1 MAEPFIPPLR
11 VAVIGSGPSAFYTAE
26 TLQKHLGRNVQID
39 MFERLPTPFGLVRG
53 GVAPDH
59 QKIKSVAKVYDRI
72 AQQPGFRF
80 FGNVA
85 FGKHITHDDLVKR
98 YHTIVYAVG
107 AQTDRRMDIPGE
119 DLPGS
124 HAATEFVGWYNAH
137 PDYRDLEF
145 DLSQERVAVIGNGN
159 VAIDVVRMLAR
170 SPRELQETDIADYA
184 LEALM
189 NSKVKEIFLL
199 GRRGPVQAKFTNPE
213 IKELEEMDD
222 ANIRIYPSE
231 IELDPMSQAYLLS
244 GQDRNAERNYQE
256 LKHIA
261 LNPTTDKPK
270 TITLRFLVAPV
281 EIVGADR
288 VEAIKL
294 VQTEICDEGDGYM
307 SPCTTDEHEIL
318 TVGLVFRSI
327 GYHGIPLPDVPF
339 DHARGIIPN
348 DRGRVVDNAGTP
360 LAGEY
365 VVGWIKRGPTGIIG
379 TNKPDAQETVARILE
394 DIEQGNLLQPDDPDQ
409 ESIKDLLTSRQIPF
423 VTYADWLI
431 LDQIEQERGALVG
444 RPRLKFSRVED
455 MLEALAEFKGE
466 RVQPGSRSNGKARP
480 KERSPQIAEQ
490 PDSQG
495 GPRRNIDHAF
505 WHNKQS
511 VRQNH

>member
-1 MAEPFIPPLR
+1 
-11 VAVIGSGPSAFYTAE
+11 
-26 TLQKHLGRNVQID
+26 
-39 MFERLPTPFGLVRG
+39 
-53 GVAPDH
+53 
-59 QKIKSVAKVYDRI
+59 
-72 AQQPGFRF
+72 
-80 FGNVA
+80 
-85 FGKHITHDDLVKR
+85 
-98 YHTIVYAVG
+98 
-107 AQTDRRMDIPGE
+107 
-119 DLPGS
+119 
-124 HAATEFVGWYNAH
+124 
-137 PDYRDLEF
+137 
-145 DLSQERVAVIGNGN
+145 
-159 VAIDVVRMLAR
+159 LAR

-281 EIVGADR
+281 EIVGVDR
-288 VEAIKL
+288 VKAIKL

-318 TVGLVFRSI
+318 PVGL
-327 GYHGIPLPDVPF
+327 
-339 DHARGIIPN
+339 
-348 DRGRVVDNAGTP
+348 DNAGTP

-505 WHNKQS
+505 WHNQQS